1 MNKFNEIIKEL
12 REKQG
17 ITQEQL
23 ADALDVSRGT
33 VGMWETG
40 KRRPSQELYEK
51 IADMFNVDMD
61 YLYGRTNIKKARH
74 YDEQGNEYVASYYL
88 NEETQSI
95 AQEIFENPDLRAL
108 FDASRNAK
116 PEDLEIVKNLML
128 DLKRREKS

>member
-1 MNKFNEIIKEL
+1 MRGGDDLNKFSEIIKEL

-23 ADALDVSRGT
+23 AEYLDVSRGT

-88 NEETQSI
+88 NEETNRS
-95 AQEIFENPDLRAL
+95 RASFTKL
-108 FDASRNAK
+108 LKTSLTLTAPA
-116 PEDLEIVKNLML
+116 LLMSCMIL
-128 DLKRREKS
+128 L